1 MRTLLY
7 LAASALVV
15 AFAAWAYQVNYST
28 QDAVQRVA
36 DLRAQIAAE
45 REAIAMFSAEWAYL
59 NRPDRLRALA
69 EMYFP
74 ELGLMPMTAEHFG
87 DPAMVPYP
95 QPPIPLLAANT
106 EARP

>member
-7 LAASALVV
+7 IAASALVV
-15 AFAAWAYQVNYST
+15 AFAAWAYQVNYTT
-28 QDAVQRVA
+28 QEAVRRV
-36 DLRAQIAAE
+36 DSLRAQIAEE
-45 REAIAMFSAEWAYL
+45 REAIAMLNAEWAYL

-95 QPPIPLLAANT
+95 QPAIPLLAANS
-106 EARP
+106 EGNP

>member
-7 LAASALVV
+7 IAASALVV
-15 AFAAWAYQVNYST
+15 AFAAWAYQVNYTT

-36 DLRAQIAAE
+36 DLRDRIAEE
-45 REAIAMFSAEWAYL
+45 REAIAMLNAEWAYL
-59 NRPDRLRALA
+59 VRPDRLRALA

-74 ELGLMPMTAEHFG
+74 DLGLMPMTADHFG

-95 QPPIPLLAANT
+95 PAGIPLLAANS
-106 EARP
+106 EMQP

>member
-7 LAASALVV
+7 IAASALVV
-15 AFAAWAYQVNYST
+15 AFAAWAYQVNYTT
-28 QDAVQRVA
+28 QETVRRV
-36 DLRAQIAAE
+36 DNLRAQIAEE
-45 REAIAMFSAEWAYL
+45 REAIAMLNAEWAFL

-74 ELGLMPMTAEHFG
+74 ELGLMPMTSEHFG

-95 QPPIPLLAANT
+95 RPAVPLLAANS
-106 EARP
+106 EVNP